1 MRQSIKTFIL
11 LLFIIS
17 NNNLFSKD
25 PYPKNPNIDILNYSF
40 ELHLNDSNNI
50 IYGVAN
56 IKLNIKPSEKNVR
69 LDLISQSNSG
79 NGMAVKKVLFNGN
92 EISYS
97 HLNDEININTE
108 NVKYSSS
115 DVITIKYSGIP
126 ITGLIIG
133 PNMHGDR
140 TFFSDNWPNKAR
152 NWLPLVD
159 HPYDKSTSE
168 FIIIAPDHYQVIS
181 NGLLVEESNLDN
193 NLKKTHWRQSVPIS
207 CWLYAIGVAEFAV
220 DYVDYFEGKSIQTW
234 VYKQDRDKGFY
245 DFKVPTKHTLEFFSD
260 YVGPFAYEKLANVQ
274 SNSVKGGM
282 ESATAIFYSD
292 VSVTGDRSTR
302 WRNVIIHEVAHQW
315 FGNCVTEYDWDD
327 VWLSEGFATYFTL
340 MFREHAYGRD
350 DFVQGL
356 LNAKDRVF
364 DFYEKDKNAS
374 IVHDNL
380 KDMKDVLTYS
390 LQYQK
395 GAWVLHM
402 LRNYVGEEAFRKGIR
417 NYYNKYFNSN
427 TTTEE
432 FKIEIEKTSGLD
444 LDTFFNQWLYN
455 GGNIILDGAWKY
467 DSKKKQIY
475 FEIDQVQND
484 GYYFEMPLEIGLVFD
499 DKNLYKIET
508 INLEKSNRRYYIS
521 SEYKPIDI
529 IIDPNTKL
537 LAKWN
542 FDKIN

>member
-69 LDLISQSNSG
+69 LDLISQNNTG

-432 FKIEIEKTSGLD
+432 FKAEIENASGLD

-455 GGNIILDGAWKY
+455 GGNIVLDGAWKY
-467 DSKKKQIY
+467 DSKRKQIY
-475 FEIDQVQND
+475 VEIDQVQND

-499 DKNLYKIET
+499 DNNLYKIET

-521 SEYKPIDI
+521 SEYKPINI

>member
-69 LDLISQSNSG
+69 LDLISQNNSG

-432 FKIEIEKTSGLD
+432 FKAEIENASGLD

-455 GGNIILDGAWKY
+455 GGNIVLDGAWKY
-467 DSKKKQIY
+467 DSKRKQIY
-475 FEIDQVQND
+475 VEIDQVQND

-499 DKNLYKIET
+499 DNNLYKIET

-521 SEYKPIDI
+521 SEYKPINI

>member
-1 MRQSIKTFIL
+1 MRLTITAFIL

-50 IYGVAN
+50 IYGEAN
-56 IKLNIKPSEKNVR
+56 IRLNIKPSEKNVR
-69 LDLISQSNSG
+69 LDLISQNNSG
-79 NGMAVKKVLFNGN
+79 NGMAVEKILFNGN

-97 HLNDEININTE
+97 HVNDEININTE

-159 HPYDKSTSE
+159 HPYDKSTAE

-444 LDTFFNQWLYN
+444 LDTFFDQWLYN

-537 LAKWN
+537 LARWN